1 MGLTK
6 LEPLEPKP
14 FTEEPGLSGPG
25 RTLAAMTRS
34 KTVRRL
40 LVVEARDLD
49 TDARFRREL
58 EIDAPTDESGQ
69 RAQLATV
76 VARLHPDA
84 QMRSFGGEAASFL
97 DREHLVVAHYAAAV
111 ADDRTPGVAS
121 RGGDGQQPLFAA

>member
-1 MGLTK
+1 MRLMK
-6 LEPLEPKP
+6 LEPLEPSP
-14 FTEEPGLSGPG
+14 LTEEPGLSGPR

-49 TDARFRREL
+49 TDARSRREL

-69 RAQLATV
+69 RAQIATV
-76 VARLHPDA
+76 VAQLHPNA

-97 DREHLVVAHYAAAV
+97 DREYLVVAHYAAAV
-111 ADDRTPGVAS
+111 ADGRTPGVAS
-121 RGGDGQQPLFAA
+121 PAGDEQQPLFAA